1 MMVITM
7 ILTRLTAKSSVVKGQ
22 ERGSLKG
29 IETAPFYG
37 CSTLAVNEFQRW
49 KRWIL
54 QRMTAFPSYRLRAS
68 TTDGLLEF
76 HLRSLRMKGP
86 PR

>member
-22 ERGSLKG
+22 ERGQLKG

-37 CSTLAVNEFQRW
+37 CLTLAVNEIQ
-49 KRWIL
+49 RWIL